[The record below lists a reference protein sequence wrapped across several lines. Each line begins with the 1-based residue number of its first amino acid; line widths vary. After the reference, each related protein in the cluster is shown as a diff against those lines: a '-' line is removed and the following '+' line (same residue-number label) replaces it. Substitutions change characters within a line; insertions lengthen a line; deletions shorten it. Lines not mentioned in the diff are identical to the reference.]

1 MKTVLNAARRLLP
14 RKSVSDVVSKI
25 EKNID
30 DLMAVAQFESD
41 AALDADAAARKLHE
55 TARQHRDEAI
65 RAERVA
71 SRLMG
76 LVQ

>member
-1 MKTVLNAARRLLP
+1 MKSVLNVARRLMP
-14 RKSVSDVVSKI
+14 RKSVSSVVSKI

-30 DLMAVAQFESD
+30 DLMAVAQRESD
-41 AALDADAAARKLHE
+41 AALDADAAAMLLQK